1 MNNNYYIFNIKQVGF
16 TLGLSLGEI
25 DSKST
30 LLYFGC
36 ESPESPK
43 KWDFLGLKN
52 RF

>member
-1 MNNNYYIFNIKQVGF
+1 MNNNYYIFNKKQVGF

-36 ESPESPK
+36 ESPKSPI
-43 KWDFLGLKN
+43 KWDFLEPKN
-52 RF
+52 QF